1 MIMWLPVFFRFHAV
15 RVWKK
20 LLERTFARKGILE
33 NKKRFAM
40 TFSVLVLC
48 AFLLPTENSYTIC
61 PREWVGIWQGNWG
74 KTN

>member
-61 PREWVGIWQGNWG
+61 PQEWVRIWQGNWS